1 MRVDASVKVI
11 KSGGDHIFVNIPLT
25 FSQVDASRWTPLWFL
40 SFAFMPRG
48 RKRKRVT
55 TSTGHLDAFAVGGI
69 AALEREGYSQS
80 EIAASGAVLI
90 LCAPPHVLPFHIRLL
105 RGGCGASGRDARLVD
120 SLVFPPTSR
129 DLSALFVVFQ
139 RENARAAALDSLTRD
154 FLVKRKGR
162 YFFYC
167 RPTSRQVGALRA
179 CWLMLPGMVRERHRR
194 RCCSRGHL
202 NGAGGAGAVVFRTGP

>member
-1 MRVDASVKVI
+1 MVC
-11 KSGGDHIFVNIPLT
+11 
-25 FSQVDASRWTPLWFL
+25 SQQPPVFWR
-40 SFAFMPRG
+40 
-48 RKRKRVT
+48 
-55 TSTGHLDAFAVGGI
+55 
-69 AALEREGYSQS
+69 LERVM
-80 EIAASGAVLI
+80 AHLRRDTRRASARFPALRAGHAWST
-90 LCAPPHVLPFHIRLL
+90 FRIRLL

-120 SLVFPPTSR
+120 SLAFPPTSR
-129 DLSALFVVFQ
+129 DLSGLFVVFL

-154 FLVKRKGR
+154 FLVKRKAR

-202 NGAGGAGAVVFRTGP
+202 NRAGGAGAVVFRTGPCLFFLGADHVRYAHHVHTS